1 MSVIEAIAACQDE
14 LTAWRR
20 DIHAHPETAFEEERT
35 ADIVAKALESFG
47 IDVHRGLGRTGVVG
61 RLRVGGSERIIGLRA
76 DMDALP
82 MQELNSFGH
91 RSRHDGKMHGC
102 GHDGHTTMLLGA
114 ARYLAET
121 RNFDGTVH
129 FIFQPAEEGAGGA
142 RVMIEDGLF
151 QRFPCDAVYGM
162 HNWPGMPPGTFGVR
176 NGPFL
181 AAADNFSIT
190 IRAKG
195 AHGAMPHLGIDP
207 VVVGAELVSA
217 LQTIAS
223 RTVDP
228 LEAAV
233 VSVTQFHAGEAD
245 NVIPETAVLSGT
257 TRSFK
262 PAVQDRIEARMQAI
276 CAGVAAAHEVAIEL
290 DYRRNYPPLVNT
302 EAEAGRAA
310 RAAAAVVGAD
320 KVFPDS
326 EPVMGAEDFAFML
339 QVKPGAYVWIGN
351 GAGEGGCMLHNP
363 HYDFNDAILPV
374 GASYWARLVE
384 QELAAG

>member
-114 ARYLAET
+114 ARYLAKT